1 MLYHLKLARPAAMIP
16 LLGVT
21 RTTVTSV
28 HCQSVR
34 APQMDAGAAPMV
46 CPVSRQSSFS
56 LLAYRLLAL
65 RRGGLALIRQ
75 ESPEAFAR
83 LLARARGHD
92 EQAIAVLYQRAL
104 PTVYRYV
111 LARSRRPD
119 LTEDIVADCFLTMV
133 EAIGDLRANHEAGFF
148 AWMLRIAQAK
158 VARALHQSVQHQT
171 RQQYLPDASHE
182 DEWLSPELVATDL
195 ASDPVALHE
204 WREAVQELGI
214 ALGSLSEEQ
223 QVVIIGRFLA
233 GQSVEELA
241 QGMGKQP
248 GAIRALQFRALDT
261 LAERM
266 GKVREKRRNGK
277 GGRA

>member
-1 MLYHLKLARPAAMIP
+1 MLSHLKSPHAAAMMRI
-16 LLGVT
+16 LAVMSL
-21 RTTVTSV
+21 R
-28 HCQSVR
+28 HW
-34 APQMDAGAAPMV
+34 
-46 CPVSRQSSFS
+46 SR
-56 LLAYRLLAL
+56 AL
-65 RRGGLALIRQ
+65 RCGGLVLIRQ
-75 ESPEAFAR
+75 ETPETFAQ
-83 LLARARGHD
+83 LLARARRHD
-92 EQAIAVLYQRAL
+92 EQAIAALYQRAL

-119 LTEDIVADCFLTMV
+119 LTEDIVAECFLAMV
-133 EAIGDLRANHEAGFF
+133 ESIGSLRANHEAGFF

-158 VARALHQSVQHQT
+158 VARALHQSVQNQN
-171 RQQYLPDASHE
+171 RQQYLSGSGQD
-182 DEWLSPELVATDL
+182 DEWLSSELVATDL

-223 QVVIIGRFLA
+223 QIVIIGRFLA

-266 GKVREKRRNGK
+266 GKVREKRRSDK
-277 GGRA
+277 GGGR